1 MSQMIAL
8 KDATIGQPDI
18 DDLKFLSVKIS
29 KKEGESD
36 PKLLGT
42 GTIVCDGVDFYVLS
56 AAHCFRDKD
65 GKQNCQTEDIIL
77 SIFDNNYKQT
87 FLYAK
92 ELELSDEEKDT
103 AVIKIKNPNLG
114 YEYFDRLKLISHE
127 IDGHTV
133 FVFGYT
139 EKRPSGR
146 LFKYIRVNSHIFS
159 NLDNIQEKGEDF
171 YKTVKGSSGGGVFI
185 GINDKIYCMGFL
197 KSTFDEVSSLSDVV
211 VQPVNAYKSDWGAVY
226 YGTIEEA
233 LGKPYTE
240 STDNPIQRKCIKKWR
255 EVYDLISKGDN
266 LDVILSQI
274 NQIHLAFYTPKSVNL
289 QDGVMSLLFRR
300 KEPWPVSYQD
310 VFLMA
315 LEDKGMWLS
324 IYGSDFPANAGNI
337 ADRPLAKKLET
348 RGVTLTKAPYKG
360 VPMLETSESNAYY
373 EQILR
378 FAYAFDFTNLKRYVG
393 KWDVKGFWTARKA
406 IFTNLFD
413 KNENT
418 VAALDEYLKDS
429 NENNPN
435 EKFIATVVYNVIRG
449 DFLDRKPYDA
459 FIKEGLEGISN
470 IFAHIA
476 DQIEKRQEKVAVFGV
491 HQRYIFGGED
501 NNSAPE
507 ALRLVRTIIDAGV
520 LTCFR
525 FTYFVSPANWLKVV
539 KQLFTFMPYPVLFY
553 TLMYSDEKLLKRVG
567 QEYAYSEDKDVMRVL
582 PDIQLRL
589 LTAIGNQD
597 TPRIFI
603 GLYLVSS
610 ELYVALHD
618 VVWYE
623 AFKENVLC
631 YFCSEDVLTNV
642 SYRDPIFVNVKAA
655 IENIRKTDWRIE
667 VFKILTDAL
676 SYNSF
681 IVNAL
686 IRDNFFVDDD
696 LMHNKEFLVLLMN
709 VIKSRPLKETYMI
722 VSSFGSYENADEKLR
737 DLIDAVAKA
746 DSFDYGDETCKAL
759 CMLSEVVRDSET
771 KMRMR
776 ERLLTEDMWNC
787 GISEAHFTDPRP
799 VGLECV
805 SMDIGWTVNDW
816 ERIKENLLVNL
827 SLLNEKRPRRPEI
840 IDHFGKEYIGLLSAM
855 RYFTRNIQ
863 KVDGCEIEDV
873 IVQIDGLLAEL
884 RGYSKVMEAFSSNEH
899 DIVVDGVWYLR
910 DLFKDEG
917 VNACK
922 NEINL
927 LINRILLQV
936 PIALESCASLL
947 AAFVEH
953 KPKEMISEFGPQLL
967 EVLNRYKNEFNYEV
981 LFVSVPSMYKSLRR
995 IAVVMRESYKEKESV
1010 KYWLEDEMVNR
1021 FNYWD

>member
-1 MSQMIAL
+1 MIAL

-29 KKEGESD
+29 KKKGESD
-36 PKLLGT
+36 SKLLGT

-56 AAHCFRDKD
+56 AAHCFRDKN
-65 GKQNCQTEDIIL
+65 GKQNCQKEDIAL
-77 SIFDNNYKQT
+77 SIFDDNFKQT

-92 ELELSDEEKDT
+92 GLELSDEDKDT
-103 AVIKIKNPNLG
+103 AIIPIKNPNLG
-114 YEYFDRLKLISHE
+114 YEYFDRLKLIGQE

-133 FVFGYT
+133 YVFGYT
-139 EKRPSGR
+139 EKRPTGR
-146 LFKYIRVNSHIFS
+146 LFKYIRVNTHVLS
-159 NLDNIQEKGEDF
+159 NQDNIQEKGQDF

-211 VQPVNAYKSDWGAVY
+211 VQSVNAYKNDWGTVY
-226 YGTIEEA
+226 YGTIDEA

-240 STDNPIQRKCIKKWR
+240 STDNPLQRDCIKKWR
-255 EVYDLISKGDN
+255 DVYDLISKGDN
-266 LDVILSQI
+266 LDAILSQI
-274 NQIHLAFYTPKSVNL
+274 NQIHLAFCTPKSINL

-300 KEPWPVSYQD
+300 KDTWPESYQD

-324 IYGSDFPANAGNI
+324 IYGNDFPANAGNI

-348 RGVTLTKAPYKG
+348 RGVTLTKAPYMG
-360 VPMLETSESNAYY
+360 EPLLETSERDLYY

-378 FAYAFDFTNLKRYVG
+378 YAFALDFTNLKKYVG
-393 KWDVKGFWTARKA
+393 KWDAKDFWIARKA
-406 IFTNLFD
+406 IFANLFE
-413 KNENT
+413 KNEDYLAT
-418 VAALDEYLKDS
+418 LDEYLKDS
-429 NENNPN
+429 NDININ

-449 DFLDRKPYDA
+449 DFFDRKPYDVYT
-459 FIKEGLEGISN
+459 KKGLEGISN
-470 IFAHIA
+470 TLAYIA

-589 LTAIGNQD
+589 LKAIGNQD

-610 ELYVALHD
+610 ELYIALRD
-618 VVWYE
+618 KIWYE
-623 AFKENVLC
+623 AFKDNVLNF
-631 YFCSEDVLTNV
+631 FCSEDVLKNV
-642 SYRDPIFVNVKAA
+642 SYRDPIFINVKDAV
-655 IENIRKTDWRIE
+655 ENIRETKWRIE
-667 VFKILTDAL
+667 IIKILTDAL

-686 IRDNFFVDDD
+686 IRDHFFVDDD
-696 LMHNKEFLVLLMN
+696 LMHNKEFLDLLIT
-709 VIKSRPLKETYMI
+709 VIKIHPLKETYMI
-722 VSSFGSYENADEKLR
+722 ASSFGSYENADEELL
-737 DLIDAVAKA
+737 DLIDEVAKA
-746 DSFDYGDETCKAL
+746 DSFDFGDETCKAL

-771 KMRMR
+771 KVRIR
-776 ERLLTEDMWNC
+776 ERLLKEDMWNC
-787 GISEAHFTDPRP
+787 GITEVHFTDPRP

-816 ERIKENLLVNL
+816 ERIKANMLVNI
-827 SLLNEKRPRRPEI
+827 SLMSEKRPQRSEV

-873 IVQIDGLLAEL
+873 MEQIDGLLAEL

-899 DIVVDGVWYLR
+899 DTVVDGIWYLR
-910 DLFKDEG
+910 DLFKEEG
-917 VNACK
+917 VKTCK

-936 PIALESCASLL
+936 PTALESCASLL

-953 KPKEMISEFGPQLL
+953 EPLEMKEEFGTQLL
-967 EVLNRYKNEFNYEV
+967 EILSRYKKEFDYET
-981 LFVSVPSMYKSLRR
+981 LFVSVPSIYKSLRR
-995 IAVVMRESYKEKESV
+995 IAVVMKESDKEEESV